1 MNPEFPAPHTLDD
14 WLEYISH
21 QHSAEI
27 VMGLDRVRA
36 VWERMGKPRAP
47 INITVGGT
55 NGKGSTCAML
65 ESILSAAGFRTGFYS
80 SPHLI
85 KFNERIRVGAKP
97 VSDAELVA
105 AFAAVEGARQS
116 LVPFVPLTYFEYATL
131 AAFAI
136 FARADLDVAIL
147 EVGMGG
153 RLDAVNIVDADAS
166 IVVSIDLDHQAY
178 LGDTIEK
185 IALEKANIYR
195 AGRPAIFADANPP
208 STLLDYAANI
218 GADLRLLNRDFRF
231 SKMEGQW
238 QFFGRD
244 GARHSLPYPA
254 LRGGYQLKN
263 ASAALAALEALH
275 EKLPVAQGHIKRGLL
290 EVEWPGRM
298 QVLPGR
304 PTVVLDVAHNPHAAR
319 ALEDALGTMGYFENT
334 IAVFGMLRDKDIDQV
349 IDIIKGRIDF
359 WCVAGLE
366 NSAGARGASSETL
379 SQKLAAHG
387 LMGRFSQH
395 IDIASAFAAARA
407 KAGQNDRIL
416 VFGSFY
422 TVTDVLAVL
431 GSK

>member
-1 MNPEFPAPHTLDD
+1 MPLPKSLEA

-36 VWERMGKPRAP
+36 VWEKMGRPQAP

-65 ESILSAAGFRTGFYS
+65 ESILSIAGYTTGFYS
-80 SPHLI
+80 SPHLVH
-85 KFNERIRVGAKP
+85 FNERVRIGAKSA
-97 VSDAELVA
+97 SDADFVT
-105 AFAAVEGARQS
+105 AFETVEVARQS
-116 LVPFVPLTYFEYATL
+116 CTPEVPLTYFEYVTL
-131 AAFAI
+131 AALSMFAC
-136 FARADLDVAIL
+136 ANLDVAIL

-166 IVVSIDLDHQAY
+166 IVVSVDLDHQSY

-185 IALEKANIYR
+185 IGMEKAHIFR
-195 AGRPAIFADANPP
+195 AGRAAIFADVNPP
-208 STLLDYAANI
+208 SSLLAHAAQI

-231 SKMEGQW
+231 SKMDGQW

-244 GARHSLPYPA
+244 TARHSLPFPA

-263 ASAALAALEALH
+263 ASAALAVLEALRD
-275 EKLPVAQGHIKRGLL
+275 KLPVSQGHIKRGLL

-319 ALEDALGTMGYFENT
+319 ALEDALGNMGFYENT
-334 IAVFGMLRDKDIDQV
+334 IAVFGMLKDKDIDQV
-349 IDIIKGRIDF
+349 IEIIKGRIDF

-366 NSAGARGASSETL
+366 KSAGARGASSEL
-379 SQKLAAHG
+379 LAQKLVAHG
-387 LMGRFSQH
+387 VEGRFSQH
-395 IDIASAFAAARA
+395 VNIVGAFAAARA
-407 KAGQNDRIL
+407 KATQNDRIL

-422 TVTDVLAVL
+422 TVADVLGVIN
-431 GSK
+431 SN

>member
-1 MNPEFPAPHTLDD
+1 MPLPKSLEA

-36 VWERMGKPRAP
+36 VWEKMGKPQAP

-65 ESILSAAGFRTGFYS
+65 ESILSIAGYKTGFYS
-80 SPHLI
+80 SPHLVH
-85 KFNERIRVGAKP
+85 FNERVRLDTKSA
-97 VSDAELVA
+97 SDADFVAVFETVEL
-105 AFAAVEGARQS
+105 ARQS
-116 LVPFVPLTYFEYATL
+116 CTPDIPLTYFEYVTL
-131 AAFAI
+131 AALSM
-136 FARADLDVAIL
+136 FARANLDVAIL

-166 IVVSIDLDHQAY
+166 VVVSIDLDHQSY

-185 IALEKANIYR
+185 IGMEKSHIFR
-195 AGRPAIFADANPP
+195 AGQPAIFADVNPP
-208 STLLDYAANI
+208 ASLQAHAAQI

-231 SKMEGQW
+231 SKMDGQW

-244 GARHSLPYPA
+244 TARHSLPFPA

-263 ASAALAALEALH
+263 ASAALAVLEGLH
-275 EKLPVAQGHIKRGLL
+275 DKLPVSQGHIKRGLL

-319 ALEDALGTMGYFENT
+319 ALEDALGTMGFYENT
-334 IAVFGMLRDKDIDQV
+334 IAVFGMLKDKDIDQV
-349 IDIIKGRIDF
+349 IDTIKGRIDF

-366 NSAGARGASSETL
+366 TSAGARGATSAL
-379 SQKLAAHG
+379 LAQKLLAHG
-387 LMGRFSQH
+387 IKGRFSQH
-395 IDIASAFAAARA
+395 VNIVGAFAAARA
-407 KAGQNDRIL
+407 KATQNDRIL

-422 TVTDVLAVL
+422 TVADVLGAIN
-431 GSK
+431 SN